1 MARVRHE
8 TQRPHPKTI
17 EINGTQLHYVER
29 GAGEPVV
36 FVHGGLGDYRTWL
49 PQVATF
55 GERYHAISYSRRGFF
70 PNPWPPEY
78 DASMMGHVDD
88 LAALITKLGLGSA
101 HLVANSYG
109 GYICLNV
116 AVRYPEIVRTLALAE
131 PPVQPL
137 LARLP
142 GGAEMLEKVKK
153 GAWAR
158 SAEAF
163 EHGDLEEGV
172 RRFLDGAVGEGTFDR
187 MPERTR
193 NAMMR
198 NALEMSAAT
207 LADYSTFMPDFTCD
221 DARRI
226 EAPTLLMRGELSP
239 RMYYLINDE
248 LARCIP
254 HAEQAL
260 IHNAAHVLHAQ
271 NPGDHDRTVLR
282 FLERNAKRAAHIR
295 QE

>member
-1 MARVRHE
+1 MGRMSQQKKRL
-8 TQRPHPKTI
+8 HPKTI
-17 EINGTQLHYVER
+17 EINGTQLHYVEQ
-29 GAGEPVV
+29 GSGEPVV

-49 PQVATF
+49 PQMATF
-55 GERYHAISYSRRGFF
+55 GDRYHAISYSRRAFF
-70 PNPWPPEY
+70 PNLWPSGY
-78 DASMMGHVDD
+78 DASMMTHVDD
-88 LAALITKLGLGSA
+88 LAALVRGLGIGSA

-109 GYICLNV
+109 GYVCLNV
-116 AVRYPEIVRTLALAE
+116 GVRYPELVSTLALAE

-137 LARLP
+137 LVTLP
-142 GGAEMLEKVKK
+142 GGAEMLEQVRQVAWVK
-153 GAWAR
+153 

-163 EHGDLEEGV
+163 EEGDLEEGV
-172 RRFLDGAVGEGTFDR
+172 RRFLDGAVGKGTFDT

-193 NAMMR
+193 NAMMK
-198 NALEMSAAT
+198 NAPEMSAAT
-207 LADYSTFMPDFTCD
+207 LAYFATFMPDFTCE

-254 HAEQAL
+254 QAEQAF

-271 NPGDHDRTVLR
+271 NPQEHDEIVLE
-282 FLERNAKRAAHIR
+282 FLARNAKRSDPDLV
-295 QE
+295 